1 MRNGSNTKNSICSIC
16 RMAYKIGKLE
26 PENSLLKQLQAQHKG
41 QANHTARTY
50 ASALT
55 GNLIRSTP
63 RNIQHSNI
71 NEPFKTPPNTNKI
84 ETLVRIS
91 NINDPKETIKKLKE
105 DLINKD
111 TEGGFKA
118 VRTIKSGAV
127 IIESHNNTQH
137 KKLKEAL
144 AKKTD
149 VTLKHLQK
157 TEPMF
162 MVTGIE
168 GGYKE
173 K

>member
-1 MRNGSNTKNSICSIC
+1 M
-16 RMAYKIGKLE
+16 
-26 PENSLLKQLQAQHKG
+26 G

-118 VRTIKSGAV
+118 VGTIKSSAV

-162 MVTGIE
+162 MVTVIGSDMM
-168 GGYKE
+168 K
-173 K
+173 